1 MSMLQLHEQ
10 WSVSM
15 LMGVVVLLGACMSTP
30 DLNETKAASDEPTN
44 PYLVRAS
51 LDSLRVVQDTL
62 DGLPTRKNPPGSLD
76 SLLID
81 DAVWVSVDRW
91 FDLVGQRENLEQLI
105 ADHSCTDE
113 DRAKYGDQL
122 AKVQEQLD
130 IIFDE

>member
-1 MSMLQLHEQ
+1 MSMLQLHKQ

-30 DLNETKAASDEPTN
+30 ALNETKAASDEPTN

-51 LDSLRVVQDTL
+51 LDNLRVVQDTL
-62 DGLPTRKNPPGSLD
+62 DGLPTLKDPPESLD
-76 SLLID
+76 GFLID

-91 FDLVGQRENLEQLI
+91 FDLIDQRENLEQLI

-130 IIFDE
+130 HL